1 MPRSKAGGSE
11 NTAGPVPEIPLRPD
25 VARTREVDISRIA
38 PNPRNL
44 REDDLWESE
53 AERIETV
60 TSIQELGLIHALAV
74 CTKKAYLAEYP
85 DGADDPTLTSADF
98 IVMAGHRRLA
108 ACWEAGKTKVR
119 IDVQDHQVKNLDLL
133 MLEENLK
140 RKSISVFQEGEGYRR
155 LEAKGASHSQI
166 AKRVAKGKSTITKRI
181 ALLSLPDDAKQAVL
195 DKRLGVDAAY
205 NLLVALDGQPD
216 KVLAASEIM
225 REQRV
230 GAQDAVNLLLTARA
244 PASPGP
250 GPVTPEPV
258 LPEPTSPV
266 TVPASRTPEPPAEPA
281 SQSDPPTTP
290 DAGSVLEEPVRTAS
304 AGQAAAPAPA
314 ATKTM
319 TAEQDGRAQS
329 NAARNRHCQ
338 HLVATYDKPATDPRT
353 TRVAVTVLLH
363 APDAALTRAHGWL
376 KAANLTDAAVM
387 APISYRD
394 ALLMR
399 GDATLIARL
408 AYAVSLAEDELRA
421 SNRTRHW
428 DYRDVAYLTHL
439 IESGYQPAEWERRHL
454 G

>member
-1 MPRSKAGGSE
+1 MPRTKAGGSE
-11 NTAGPVPEIPLRPD
+11 NTAGPAPEIPLRPD
-25 VARTREVDISRIA
+25 AARTREVEISRIA

-60 TSIQELGLIHALAV
+60 TSIQEVGLIQALVV
-74 CTKKAYLAEYP
+74 CTKKAHLAEYP
-85 DGADDPTLTSADF
+85 DDAEDPTLRDADF

-140 RKSISVFQEGEGYRR
+140 RKALSVFQEGEGYRR

-181 ALLSLPDDAKQAVL
+181 ALLSLPADAKQAIL
-195 DKRLGVDAAY
+195 GKQLGVDAAY

-225 REQRV
+225 RDQRV
-230 GAQDAVNLLLTARA
+230 GAQDAVNLLLTAA
-244 PASPGP
+244 VSTDTESD
-250 GPVTPEPV
+250 TPKPV
-258 LPEPTSPV
+258 LTEPAAPV
-266 TVPASRTPEPPAEPA
+266 AVPASRAPEPPSEPA
-281 SQSDPPTTP
+281 SQSDPPTTS
-290 DAGSVLEEPVRTAS
+290 GTEPVLPEPIPTGS
-304 AGQAAAPAPA
+304 AGQAEAPAPA
-314 ATKTM
+314 ATKTE
-319 TAEQDGRAQS
+319 APEQDGRAQA
-329 NAARNRHCQ
+329 NAARNHHCQ

-376 KAANLTDAAVM
+376 KAADLADAAVM
-387 APISYRD
+387 APASYRD

-428 DYRDVAYLTHL
+428 DYRDIAYLTHL
-439 IESGYQPAEWERRHL
+439 IEGGYEPAESERRHL

>member
-25 VARTREVDISRIA
+25 AARTREVEINRIA

-44 REDDLWESE
+44 REDDLWGSE

-60 TSIQELGLIHALAV
+60 TSIQEIGLIHALAV

-85 DGADDPTLTSADF
+85 DDADDPTLASADF

-140 RKSISVFQEGEGYRR
+140 RKSINVFQEGEGYRR
-155 LEAKGASHSQI
+155 LQAKGASHSQI

-181 ALLSLPDDAKQAVL
+181 ALLSLPEDAKQAVL
-195 DKRLGVDAAY
+195 DDRLGVDAAY

-230 GAQDAVNLLLTARA
+230 GAQDAVNLLLTATSPTTPA
-244 PASPGP
+244 PAAE
-250 GPVTPEPV
+250 TPEPV
-258 LPEPTSPV
+258 LPEPPAAS
-266 TVPASRTPEPPAEPA
+266 VPAARTPDSPAEPV
-281 SQSDPPTTP
+281 SHPDPSTTP
-290 DAGSVLEEPVRTAS
+290 DAEPVLPEPVRTGS
-304 AGQAAAPAPA
+304 DGQAAAPAPA
-314 ATKTM
+314 ATKT
-319 TAEQDGRAQS
+319 AAPEQDGRAQA
-329 NAARNRHCQ
+329 NAARNHHCQ

-353 TRVAVTVLLH
+353 TRVATTVLLH

-376 KAANLTDAAVM
+376 KAANLADAAVM
-387 APISYRD
+387 APASYRD

-428 DYRDVAYLTHL
+428 DYRDIAYLTHL
-439 IESGYQPAEWERRHL
+439 IEGGYEPADWERRHL